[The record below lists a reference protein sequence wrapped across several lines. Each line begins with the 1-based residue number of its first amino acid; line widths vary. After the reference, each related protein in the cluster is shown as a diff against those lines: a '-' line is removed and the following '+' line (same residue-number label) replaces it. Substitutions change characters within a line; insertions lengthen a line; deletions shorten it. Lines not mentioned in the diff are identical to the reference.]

1 MVEYDFIQYFI
12 YWIKGIKCFFPSL
25 VQNMT
30 LEVDVH
36 NIQSLNLPNVCP
48 CNKAAWFPRL
58 DDHAVDIGIPGGLVE
73 ALLKFCLD
81 IFWQSINLL
90 KTNKQVTR

>member
-12 YWIKGIKCFFPSL
+12 YWIKGNLKCFFPSL

-30 LEVDVH
+30 LDVH